1 MARQS
6 RRAQH
11 GMKSPGVWQDIT
23 LPDAVRILMLRA
35 WRGDTPSLDSLR
47 RNARGWARRSAKCL
61 RGRNRMPQLSPD
73 RTREILADAAF
84 RELVSGRARLRWG
97 LSTLTLVMFF
107 GFIALI
113 STAKAALGASFAGS
127 AMPLG
132 FALALLMVAAIIAF
146 TAFYVQRSNTRF
158 DELARRVNRELVR

>member
-1 MARQS
+1 
-6 RRAQH
+6 
-11 GMKSPGVWQDIT
+11 
-23 LPDAVRILMLRA
+23 ML
-35 WRGDTPSLDSLR
+35 
-47 RNARGWARRSAKCL
+47 
-61 RGRNRMPQLSPD
+61 QLSPD
-73 RTREILADAAF
+73 RTRKILADAAF

-97 LSTLTLVMFF
+97 LSILTLVMFF

-146 TAFYVQRSNTRF
+146 TGFYVQRSNARF
-158 DELARRVNRELVR
+158 DELARSVNRELGR

>member
-1 MARQS
+1 
-6 RRAQH
+6 
-11 GMKSPGVWQDIT
+11 
-23 LPDAVRILMLRA
+23 
-35 WRGDTPSLDSLR
+35 
-47 RNARGWARRSAKCL
+47 
-61 RGRNRMPQLSPD
+61 MPQLSPD